1 MKTADQLDHRAAVAA
16 EAARFVDLVRGADM
30 TAPVPTCPGWDLT
43 DLTRHAGSVHR
54 WFSVL
59 LRQRIQAPPA
69 GRDVDLRLPERADG
83 YADWLAEGAAEAAE
97 VFAGTDLD
105 APMWVWGADG
115 HARFWVRRMAFETL
129 VHRVDAERAL
139 GLPSAVD
146 RALAHDGVDEFLV
159 NLPYAGL
166 FAPAV
171 AKLHGNGETI
181 AFQCA
186 DSAGETGEEWR
197 VRLEPDGFRL
207 LTRAG
212 ADAAPSKAQTAVRG
226 QSADLL
232 LLLYGRRSYQE
243 TAFDISGEVT
253 ALDCWFAHTAF

>member
-1 MKTADQLDHRAAVAA
+1 MNTADQLDHRAAVAA
-16 EAARFVDLVRGADM
+16 EAARFADLVRGADM
-30 TAPVPTCPGWDLT
+30 TTPVPTCPGWDLT

-59 LRQRIQAPPA
+59 LRRRIQAPPTS
-69 GRDVDLRLPERADG
+69 RDVDLRLPERADG

-97 VFAGTDLD
+97 VFAGTDPD

-159 NLPYAGL
+159 NLPYAAL
-166 FAPAV
+166 FAPKV
-171 AKLHGNGETI
+171 AHLRGADRTI
-181 AFQCA
+181 LFECT
-186 DSAGETGEEWR
+186 DTDGSWP
-197 VRLEPDGFRL
+197 VRLRPDGFGVV
-207 LTRAG
+207 ADDAP
-212 ADAAPSKAQTAVRG
+212 ADAAVPADAVVRAPA
-226 QSADLL
+226 ADLL
-232 LLLYGRRSYQE
+232 LLLYGRLDRSAATVE
-243 TAFDISGEVT
+243 TGGDAEL
-253 ALDCWFAHTAF
+253 LDLWFANSEF